1 METPYGRA
9 KPTDFWGDNEAVSLC
24 RQLSKP
30 PGGHWRASGL
40 FVLENP
46 DIFQRLSLP
55 AAAFFPSLSC
65 FSSCATPRSSSAFL
79 FIMQTCTQPPSPLF
93 FIHHVHEPRNPS
105 TVDDALSICSCR
117 AGALARSHA
126 LTHTL
131 SLTHSQCVV
140 SGSAGGCISPDGSI
154 HPHAA
159 SCYTI
164 CIV

>member
-1 METPYGRA
+1 MRLFFSGFRDVY
-9 KPTDFWGDNEAVSLC
+9 FSWSLW
-24 RQLSKP
+24 KP
-30 PGGHWRASGL
+30 PMGERNRPIFGEIMKPSVFVVSCQSLPEDTGARLVCL

-126 LTHTL
+126 LTHTRSH
-131 SLTHSQCVV
+131 SLTHSV
-140 SGSAGGCISPDGSI
+140 
-154 HPHAA
+154 
-159 SCYTI
+159 
-164 CIV
+164 